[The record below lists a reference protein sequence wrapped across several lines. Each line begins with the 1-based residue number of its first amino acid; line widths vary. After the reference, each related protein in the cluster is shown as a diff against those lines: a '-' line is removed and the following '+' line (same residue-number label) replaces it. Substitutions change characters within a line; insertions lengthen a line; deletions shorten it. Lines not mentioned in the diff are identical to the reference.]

1 MGKTGLI
8 QFCYDKPEIAD
19 EYYTFFIDIL
29 HTSSLRE
36 FTYLLGRA
44 IYETLL
50 PRSRKMASLFILT
63 IKSISGKFGF
73 DPITGMPTFNV
84 ELGDIDRPEYTL
96 DEIFQYLAHADK
108 PCIVAIDEFQQIAK
122 YPEKNIEAQLR
133 THIQKL
139 RNCNFIFAG
148 SERHMMQEMFTSA
161 ARPFYHSADM
171 LELKAIVPEIYIP
184 FIAGHFKK
192 RNRRIASDDIE
203 RVYNLFKGHTYYV
216 QKAFNEAFADTPEG
230 EECTLET
237 IRAAIDNMVASN
249 DTIFR
254 EILSNIPEKQK
265 ELLYAIAKEGE
276 RMGNLY
282 GTGFKHTPDGSI
294 LVDESGLPVADPTL
308 VKLGNYNPDFILG
321 WSNSLRYKGFTLDFL
336 LDWHQGGVFVSR
348 TFGMGMES
356 GVLKQT
362 EDRTPEHMVVKGEC
376 YDAATDQYVAN
387 TKQVS
392 PRDYYR
398 NLYRRYH
405 ETQST
410 FSATFLKLREV
421 SIGYDL
427 PKRWL
432 SHTPI
437 KALNLSVVG
446 RNLWM
451 WTKGQDMVDPEAV
464 TYEGNSV
471 TPGVEEMSYPTMR
484 SLGFSVHAT
493 F

>member
-1 MGKTGLI
+1 MLNNYLCKNDDCMAKATNPFIVTGKIEPEYFCDRVTESARLVKSVTNGNNMVIISPRRMGKTGLI

-29 HTSSLRE
+29 HTPSLRE
-36 FTYLLGRA
+36 FTYLLGRE

-50 PRSRKMASLFILT
+50 PRSRKMTSLFIQT

-96 DEIFQYLAHADK
+96 DEIFQYLARADK

-184 FIAGHFKK
+184 FIVSHFEK
-192 RNRRIASDDIE
+192 RTRHIAPDDVE

-216 QKAFNEAFADTPEG
+216 QKTFNEAFADTPEG

-237 IRAAIDNMVASN
+237 LRAAIDNMIASN

-276 RMGNLY
+276 AERITSAAFIKRHSLASASSVQSAMKKLLEKDIITEINKVFSVTDRLFAMWMNRLY
-282 GTGFKHTPDGSI
+282 GNK
-294 LVDESGLPVADPTL
+294 
-308 VKLGNYNPDFILG
+308 N
-321 WSNSLRYKGFTLDFL
+321 
-336 LDWHQGGVFVSR
+336 
-348 TFGMGMES
+348 
-356 GVLKQT
+356 
-362 EDRTPEHMVVKGEC
+362 
-376 YDAATDQYVAN
+376 
-387 TKQVS
+387 
-392 PRDYYR
+392 
-398 NLYRRYH
+398 
-405 ETQST
+405 
-410 FSATFLKLREV
+410 
-421 SIGYDL
+421 DL
-427 PKRWL
+427 
-432 SHTPI
+432 
-437 KALNLSVVG
+437 N
-446 RNLWM
+446 
-451 WTKGQDMVDPEAV
+451 
-464 TYEGNSV
+464 
-471 TPGVEEMSYPTMR
+471 
-484 SLGFSVHAT
+484 
-493 F
+493 

>member
-1 MGKTGLI
+1 MLNNYLCKNNDSMAKTTNPFIVTGKIEPEYFCDRVTESARLVKSVTNGNNMVIISPRRMGKTGLI

-254 EILSNIPEKQK
+254 EILSNIPEKQQ

-276 RMGNLY
+276 AERITSAAFIKRHSLASASSVQSAM
-282 GTGFKHTPDGSI
+282 K
-294 LVDESGLPVADPTL
+294 
-308 VKLGNYNPDFILG
+308 KLLEKDIITEID
-321 WSNSLRYKGFTLDFL
+321 K
-336 LDWHQGGVFVSR
+336 VF
-348 TFGMGMES
+348 
-356 GVLKQT
+356 
-362 EDRTPEHMVVKGEC
+362 
-376 YDAATDQYVAN
+376 
-387 TKQVS
+387 
-392 PRDYYR
+392 
-398 NLYRRYH
+398 
-405 ETQST
+405 
-410 FSATFLKLREV
+410 
-421 SIGYDL
+421 
-427 PKRWL
+427 
-432 SHTPI
+432 
-437 KALNLSVVG
+437 
-446 RNLWM
+446 
-451 WTKGQDMVDPEAV
+451 
-464 TYEGNSV
+464 SV
-471 TPGVEEMSYPTMR
+471 TDKLFAMWMNRMYGNIKNT
-484 SLGFSVHAT
+484 L
-493 F
+493 

>member
-1 MGKTGLI
+1 MLNNYLCENNDSMAKTTNPFIVTGKIEPEYFCDRVTESARLVKSVTNGNNMVIISPRRMGKTGLI

-184 FIAGHFKK
+184 FIAGHFEK
-192 RNRRIASDDIE
+192 RNRRIAPDDIE

-216 QKAFNEAFADTPEG
+216 QKTFNEAFADTPEG

-237 IRAAIDNMVASN
+237 LRAAIDNMVASN

-276 RMGNLY
+276 AERITSAAFIKRHSLASASSVQSAMKKLLEKDIITEINKVFSVTDRLFAMWMNGLY
-282 GTGFKHTPDGSI
+282 GNTKSI
-294 LVDESGLPVADPTL
+294 L
-308 VKLGNYNPDFILG
+308 
-321 WSNSLRYKGFTLDFL
+321 
-336 LDWHQGGVFVSR
+336 
-348 TFGMGMES
+348 
-356 GVLKQT
+356 
-362 EDRTPEHMVVKGEC
+362 
-376 YDAATDQYVAN
+376 
-387 TKQVS
+387 
-392 PRDYYR
+392 
-398 NLYRRYH
+398 
-405 ETQST
+405 
-410 FSATFLKLREV
+410 
-421 SIGYDL
+421 
-427 PKRWL
+427 
-432 SHTPI
+432 
-437 KALNLSVVG
+437 
-446 RNLWM
+446 
-451 WTKGQDMVDPEAV
+451 
-464 TYEGNSV
+464 
-471 TPGVEEMSYPTMR
+471 
-484 SLGFSVHAT
+484 
-493 F
+493 

>member
-1 MGKTGLI
+1 MLNNYLCKNNDSMAKTTNPFIVTGKIEPEYFCDRVTESARLVKSVTNGNNMVIISPRRMGKTGLI

-96 DEIFQYLAHADK
+96 DRIFQYLAHADK

-276 RMGNLY
+276 AERITSAAFIKRHSLASASSVQSAM
-282 GTGFKHTPDGSI
+282 K
-294 LVDESGLPVADPTL
+294 
-308 VKLGNYNPDFILG
+308 KLLEKDIITEIN
-321 WSNSLRYKGFTLDFL
+321 K
-336 LDWHQGGVFVSR
+336 VF
-348 TFGMGMES
+348 
-356 GVLKQT
+356 
-362 EDRTPEHMVVKGEC
+362 
-376 YDAATDQYVAN
+376 
-387 TKQVS
+387 
-392 PRDYYR
+392 
-398 NLYRRYH
+398 
-405 ETQST
+405 
-410 FSATFLKLREV
+410 
-421 SIGYDL
+421 
-427 PKRWL
+427 
-432 SHTPI
+432 
-437 KALNLSVVG
+437 
-446 RNLWM
+446 
-451 WTKGQDMVDPEAV
+451 
-464 TYEGNSV
+464 SV
-471 TPGVEEMSYPTMR
+471 TDKLFAMWMNRMYGNIKNT
-484 SLGFSVHAT
+484 L
-493 F
+493 

>member
-1 MGKTGLI
+1 MLNNYLCKNNDSMAKTTNPFVVTGKIEPEYFCDRVTESARLVKSVTNGNNMVIISPRRMGKTGLI

-36 FTYLLGRA
+36 FTYLLGRE

-50 PRSRKMASLFILT
+50 PRSRKMASLFIQT

-96 DEIFQYLAHADK
+96 DEIFQYLARADK

-171 LELKAIVPEIYIP
+171 LELKAIVSEIYIP
-184 FIAGHFKK
+184 FIAVHFEK

-216 QKAFNEAFADTPEG
+216 QKTFNEAFADTPEG

-276 RMGNLY
+276 AERITSAAFIKRHSLASASSVQSAM
-282 GTGFKHTPDGSI
+282 K
-294 LVDESGLPVADPTL
+294 
-308 VKLGNYNPDFILG
+308 KLLEKDIITEIN
-321 WSNSLRYKGFTLDFL
+321 K
-336 LDWHQGGVFVSR
+336 VF
-348 TFGMGMES
+348 
-356 GVLKQT
+356 
-362 EDRTPEHMVVKGEC
+362 
-376 YDAATDQYVAN
+376 
-387 TKQVS
+387 
-392 PRDYYR
+392 
-398 NLYRRYH
+398 
-405 ETQST
+405 
-410 FSATFLKLREV
+410 
-421 SIGYDL
+421 
-427 PKRWL
+427 
-432 SHTPI
+432 
-437 KALNLSVVG
+437 
-446 RNLWM
+446 
-451 WTKGQDMVDPEAV
+451 
-464 TYEGNSV
+464 SV
-471 TPGVEEMSYPTMR
+471 TDKLFAMWMNRMYGNKND
-484 SLGFSVHAT
+484 LD
-493 F
+493 

>member
-1 MGKTGLI
+1 MAKATNPFIVTGKIEPEYFCDRVTESARFIKSVTNGNNMVIISPRRMGKTGLI

-36 FTYLLGRA
+36 FTYLLGRE

-50 PRSRKMASLFILT
+50 PRSRKMASLFIQT
-63 IKSISGKFGF
+63 IKSVSGKFGF

-184 FIAGHFKK
+184 FIVGHFEK
-192 RNRRIASDDIE
+192 RNRRIISDDVE

-216 QKAFNEAFADTPEG
+216 QKTFNEAFADTPEG

-237 IRAAIDNMVASN
+237 LRAAIDNMIASN

-276 RMGNLY
+276 AERITSAAFIKRHSLTSASSVQSAMKKLLKKDIITEINKVFSVTDRLFAMWMNRLY
-282 GTGFKHTPDGSI
+282 G
-294 LVDESGLPVADPTL
+294 
-308 VKLGNYNPDFILG
+308 
-321 WSNSLRYKGFTLDFL
+321 
-336 LDWHQGGVFVSR
+336 GG
-348 TFGMGMES
+348 
-356 GVLKQT
+356 Q
-362 EDRTPEHMVVKGEC
+362 
-376 YDAATDQYVAN
+376 
-387 TKQVS
+387 
-392 PRDYYR
+392 
-398 NLYRRYH
+398 
-405 ETQST
+405 
-410 FSATFLKLREV
+410 
-421 SIGYDL
+421 
-427 PKRWL
+427 
-432 SHTPI
+432 
-437 KALNLSVVG
+437 
-446 RNLWM
+446 
-451 WTKGQDMVDPEAV
+451 
-464 TYEGNSV
+464 
-471 TPGVEEMSYPTMR
+471 R
-484 SLGFSVHAT
+484 SL
-493 F
+493 

>member
-1 MGKTGLI
+1 MLNNYLCKNDDSMAKTTNPFIVTGKIEPEYFCDRVAESARLVKSVTNGNNLVIISPRRMGKTGLI

-36 FTYLLGRA
+36 FTYLLGRE

-50 PRSRKMASLFILT
+50 PRSRKMASLFIQT

-184 FIAGHFKK
+184 FIVSHFEK
-192 RNRRIASDDIE
+192 RTRHIAPDDVE

-216 QKAFNEAFADTPEG
+216 QKTFNEAFADTPEG

-237 IRAAIDNMVASN
+237 LRAAIDNMIASN

-276 RMGNLY
+276 AERITSAAFIKRHSLASASSVQSAMKKLLEKDIITEINKVFSVTDRLFAMWMNRLY
-282 GTGFKHTPDGSI
+282 GNK
-294 LVDESGLPVADPTL
+294 
-308 VKLGNYNPDFILG
+308 N
-321 WSNSLRYKGFTLDFL
+321 
-336 LDWHQGGVFVSR
+336 
-348 TFGMGMES
+348 
-356 GVLKQT
+356 
-362 EDRTPEHMVVKGEC
+362 
-376 YDAATDQYVAN
+376 
-387 TKQVS
+387 
-392 PRDYYR
+392 
-398 NLYRRYH
+398 
-405 ETQST
+405 
-410 FSATFLKLREV
+410 
-421 SIGYDL
+421 DL
-427 PKRWL
+427 
-432 SHTPI
+432 
-437 KALNLSVVG
+437 N
-446 RNLWM
+446 
-451 WTKGQDMVDPEAV
+451 
-464 TYEGNSV
+464 
-471 TPGVEEMSYPTMR
+471 
-484 SLGFSVHAT
+484 
-493 F
+493 

>member
-1 MGKTGLI
+1 MLNNYLCENNDSMAKTTNPFIVTGKIEPEYFCDRVTESARLVKSVTNGNNMVIISPRRMGKTGLI
-8 QFCYDKPEIAD
+8 QFCYDKPEIAG

-36 FTYLLGRA
+36 FTYLLGRE

-50 PRSRKMASLFILT
+50 PRSRKMANLFIQT

-184 FIAGHFKK
+184 FIVGHFKT
-192 RNRRIASDDIE
+192 RNRRIAPNDVE
-203 RVYNLFKGHTYYV
+203 QVYNLFKGHTYYV
-216 QKAFNEAFADTPEG
+216 QKTFNEAFADTPEG

-276 RMGNLY
+276 AERITSAAFIKRHSLASASSVQSAMKKLLEKDIITEINKVFSVTDKLFAMWMNGLY
-282 GTGFKHTPDGSI
+282 GNTKSI
-294 LVDESGLPVADPTL
+294 L
-308 VKLGNYNPDFILG
+308 
-321 WSNSLRYKGFTLDFL
+321 
-336 LDWHQGGVFVSR
+336 
-348 TFGMGMES
+348 
-356 GVLKQT
+356 
-362 EDRTPEHMVVKGEC
+362 
-376 YDAATDQYVAN
+376 
-387 TKQVS
+387 
-392 PRDYYR
+392 
-398 NLYRRYH
+398 
-405 ETQST
+405 
-410 FSATFLKLREV
+410 
-421 SIGYDL
+421 
-427 PKRWL
+427 
-432 SHTPI
+432 
-437 KALNLSVVG
+437 
-446 RNLWM
+446 
-451 WTKGQDMVDPEAV
+451 
-464 TYEGNSV
+464 
-471 TPGVEEMSYPTMR
+471 
-484 SLGFSVHAT
+484 
-493 F
+493 

>member
-1 MGKTGLI
+1 MLNNYLCKNNDSMAKTTNPFIVTGKIEPEYFCDRVTESARLVKSVTNGNNMVIISPRRMGKTGLI

-44 IYETLL
+44 IYENLL
-50 PRSRKMASLFILT
+50 PRSRKMANLFIQT

-184 FIAGHFKK
+184 FIAGHFEK

-216 QKAFNEAFADTPEG
+216 QKTFNEAFADTPEG
-230 EECTLET
+230 EECTFET
-237 IRAAIDNMVASN
+237 LRAAIDNMVASN

-276 RMGNLY
+276 AERITSAAFIKRHSLASASSVQSAMKKLLEKDIITEINKVFSVTDRLFAMWMNGLY
-282 GTGFKHTPDGSI
+282 GNTKSI
-294 LVDESGLPVADPTL
+294 L
-308 VKLGNYNPDFILG
+308 
-321 WSNSLRYKGFTLDFL
+321 
-336 LDWHQGGVFVSR
+336 
-348 TFGMGMES
+348 
-356 GVLKQT
+356 
-362 EDRTPEHMVVKGEC
+362 
-376 YDAATDQYVAN
+376 
-387 TKQVS
+387 
-392 PRDYYR
+392 
-398 NLYRRYH
+398 
-405 ETQST
+405 
-410 FSATFLKLREV
+410 
-421 SIGYDL
+421 
-427 PKRWL
+427 
-432 SHTPI
+432 
-437 KALNLSVVG
+437 
-446 RNLWM
+446 
-451 WTKGQDMVDPEAV
+451 
-464 TYEGNSV
+464 
-471 TPGVEEMSYPTMR
+471 
-484 SLGFSVHAT
+484 
-493 F
+493 